1 MITVKLKLD
10 DSNGIIFECSRK
22 DELDF
27 LNTHAQEILD
37 KFVRLRIKNI
47 GKMKIE
53 TFKEYVDFV
62 KSSPKKQLE
71 IIEGRATKTQDFGE
85 LEAKNAIL
93 MSFESSKRLA
103 PNKDATES
111 LQSLANDMFEEWTST
126 APTHRR
132 LNNATTA

>member
-1 MITVKLKLD
+1 MIYVKIKCD
-10 DSNGIIFECSRK
+10 GSNGIVFECSEK

-53 TFKEYVDFV
+53 TFKEYVDFC

-71 IIEGRATKTQDFGE
+71 IIEGHAIKAQDFVE

-93 MSFESSKRLA
+93 MNFEATKRLA
-103 PNKDATES
+103 PNKDAIKS
-111 LQSLANDMFEEWTST
+111 LQTLANEMFEEWRQK
-126 APTHRR
+126 A
-132 LNNATTA
+132 